1 MNVSEVSF
9 IIKQPPGRTLSFVF
23 KPLELKNVGSTRHPG
38 FQSPPGLWNIISR
51 ESRTKP
57 LFVTGIL
64 VGGQIQVV
72 CFQTLPL
79 SNNLSVVSE
88 STSENFR
95 SKSIICLLVEGQK
108 HIWRKNHP
116 NPSPVGSMR
125 LAFSATLTVETNTN
139 TSVGKETGRMDAI
152 GKVCGVCLRG
162 TNGSCN
168 QCPLYRR
175 SRQKENSFLSP
186 LNGWR
191 WANPLKWTFQFQAN
205 PAKWFSVEDVS
216 SCAPS
221 FPPTCSHSQTL
232 KHQAMT
238 SDSRSPKI
246 QSP

>member
-1 MNVSEVSF
+1 MFE
-9 IIKQPPGRTLSFVF
+9 K
-23 KPLELKNVGSTRHPG
+23 
-38 FQSPPGLWNIISR
+38 
-51 ESRTKP
+51 
-57 LFVTGIL
+57 
-64 VGGQIQVV
+64 
-72 CFQTLPL
+72 TLPL

-108 HIWRKNHP
+108 HIWRNDHP

-125 LAFSATLTVETNTN
+125 LTFSATLTVETNTN

-152 GKVCGVCLRG
+152 GKVCGECLRG

-175 SRQKENSFLSP
+175 SWQKENSFLSP

-205 PAKWFSVEDVS
+205 PAKMWAHVFLAFLPLVLTRKSFRIRQWHLTLGHPKYNPLRYQPPKTHIPTVPNILIRAELITNVYIS
-216 SCAPS
+216 TIFIQYPPASRISPS
-221 FPPTCSHSQTL
+221 LF
-232 KHQAMT
+232 
-238 SDSRSPKI
+238 
-246 QSP
+246 